1 MANLITSSLSYS
13 KEDAQKY
20 FLQPLF
26 VQNSAMDYFE
36 IMTNVKSSQKLDK
49 FSTLDKITVAEAAGF
64 AGQTG
69 VTYTQRSVSVA
80 RMEAEV
86 EQAGGAFFN
95 TIKGELLKL
104 GLNKDDVTGTIIQSI
119 IADIMLRGVK
129 RDLERQLWFSDS
141 SNAAVAYA
149 DYNSYDGIFKQLA
162 GLPAAQKLD
171 IATGT
176 GTNSMNAANAA
187 RDTFQ
192 AMLEA
197 MPNEGMEN
205 RADLVFFCTRSMA
218 DNYRAT
224 LRTGNQELAYLSGV
238 NGTPSLAYQGIP
250 VVEMAQWDTHIAA
263 DSNVATPLVAPSLN
277 TAADKFDGHIC
288 VLTVKNN
295 IVIATDYNA
304 VSGADVWYNKDLKV
318 NRFRFEYVI
327 GTNFK
332 NTELTVTA
340 DSHTN

>member
-1 MANLITSSLSYS
+1 MANLITSSLTYS

-26 VQNSAMDYFE
+26 VQNKAMDYFE
-36 IMTNVKSSQKLDK
+36 ILTNVKSSQKLDK
-49 FSTLDKITVAEAAGF
+49 FSTLDKITIAENSGF

-69 VTYTQRSVSVA
+69 VTYTQRTISVA

-86 EQAGGAFFN
+86 EQSGGAFFN

-104 GLNKDDVTGTIIQSI
+104 GLNKDDVTGTILQTI
-119 IADIMLRGVK
+119 IADIMLRGVQ

-141 SNAAVAYA
+141 SNAATAYD

-171 IATGT
+171 ITTGALSA
-176 GTNSMNAANAA
+176 GDAKGYFQSMI
-187 RDTFQ
+187 D
-192 AMLEA
+192 A
-197 MPNEGMEN
+197 MPNEGLEN
-205 RADLVFFCTRSMA
+205 RGDLVFFCTRSMA
-218 DNYRAT
+218 DNYRAS
-224 LRTGNQELAYLSGV
+224 LGAGGQELAYLSSV
-238 NGTPSLAYQGIP
+238 NGTPNLAYQGIP
-250 VVEMAQWDTHIAA
+250 IVEMAQWDTHIAA

-277 TAADKFDGHIC
+277 TAADKFDGHIA

-304 VSGADVWYNKDLKV
+304 VGGADVWYNKDLKV
-318 NRFRFEYVI
+318 NRFRFEYVV
-327 GTNFK
+327 GVNYK
-332 NTELTVTA
+332 NDELTVTA

>member
-1 MANLITSSLSYS
+1 MANLITSSLTYS

-49 FSTLDKITVAEAAGF
+49 FSTLDKITKAEAAGF
-64 AGQTG
+64 SGSTG
-69 VTYTQRSVSVA
+69 VTYTQRTIAVS

-104 GLNKDDVTGTIIQSI
+104 GLNKDDVTGTILQQIV
-119 IADIMLRGVK
+119 ADVMLRGVM
-129 RDLERQLWFSDS
+129 RDMERQLWFGDTASAS
-141 SNAAVAYA
+141 A
-149 DYNSYDGIFKQLA
+149 DYNSYDGILKQLA
-162 GLPAAQKLD
+162 GLPAGQKLA
-171 IATGT
+171 IASGAL
-176 GTNSMNAANAA
+176 GAGVAKAE
-187 RDTFQ
+187 FQ
-192 AMLEA
+192 TMIDA

-205 RADLVFFCTRSMA
+205 RADLCFFATRSMC
-218 DNYRAT
+218 DNYRAS
-224 LRTGNQELAYLSGV
+224 LASGGQELAYQSSV
-238 NGTPSLAYQGIP
+238 NGTAQLMYQGIP
-250 VVEMAQWDTHIAA
+250 VIEMGQWDTHIASDA
-263 DSNVATPLVAPSLN
+263 ASTAPSLQN
-277 TAADKFDGHIC
+277 NANDFDGHLA

-295 IVIATDYNA
+295 IVIATDYNS

-332 NTELTVTA
+332 NAELTVTA
-340 DSHTN
+340 DSNS

>member
-1 MANLITSSLSYS
+1 MANLITSSLTYS

-26 VQNSAMDYFE
+26 VQNSALDYFE

-49 FSTLDKITVAEAAGF
+49 FSTLDKITIAEAAGF
-64 AGQTG
+64 QGQTG
-69 VTYTQRSVSVA
+69 LTYTQRTITVA
-80 RMEAEV
+80 RMEAEI
-86 EQAGGAFFN
+86 EQSGGTFFN

-104 GLNKDDVTGTIIQSI
+104 GLNKDDITGTILQTIV
-119 IADIMLRGVK
+119 ADIMLRGVK

-141 SNAAVAYA
+141 ANAANAYA
-149 DYNSYDGIFKQLA
+149 DYNSYDGILKQLA
-162 GLPAAQKLD
+162 GLPTAQKLEVVSTL
-171 IATGT
+171 IANT
-176 GTNSMNAANAA
+176 A

-192 AMLEA
+192 AQLNA

-205 RADLVFFCTRSMA
+205 RADLVFFATRSMC

-224 LRTGNQELAYLSGV
+224 LRTGNQELAYLSSV

-250 VVEMAQWDTHIAA
+250 VVEMGQWDTHITT
-263 DSNVATPLVAPSLN
+263 DSNIAVPLTAKSLHTPAKKL
-277 TAADKFDGHIC
+277 DGHLS

-304 VSGADVWYNKDLKV
+304 VSGADVWYNKDEKV

-332 NTELTVTA
+332 NAELTVTA
-340 DSHTN
+340 DSNDTI

>member
-1 MANLITSSLSYS
+1 MANLITSSLTYS

-26 VQNSAMDYFE
+26 VQNSALDYFE

-49 FSTLDKITVAEAAGF
+49 FSTLDKITIAEAAGF
-64 AGQTG
+64 QGQTG
-69 VTYTQRSVSVA
+69 VTYTQRTITVA
-80 RMEAEV
+80 RMEAEI
-86 EQAGGAFFN
+86 EQSGGTFFN

-104 GLNKDDVTGTIIQSI
+104 GLNKDDITGTILQTIV
-119 IADIMLRGVK
+119 ADIMLRGVK
-129 RDLERQLWFSDS
+129 RDLERQLWFADS
-141 SNAAVAYA
+141 TNADA
-149 DYNSYDGIFKQLA
+149 DYSGYNGILKQLA
-162 GLPAAQKLD
+162 GLPAGQKLE
-171 IATGT
+171 ITSGALG
-176 GTNSMNAANAA
+176 ANVAKA
-187 RDTFQ
+187 EFQ
-192 AMLEA
+192 AMIDA
-197 MPNEGMEN
+197 MPNEGLEN
-205 RADLVFFCTRSMA
+205 RADLVFFASRSLC

-224 LRTGNQELAYLSGV
+224 LGAVANGQELAYLSSV

-263 DSNVATPLVAPSLN
+263 DATKIAPSLH
-277 TAADKFDGHIC
+277 TAANDFDGHLA

-332 NTELTVTA
+332 NSELTVTA
-340 DSHTN
+340 DSNAA

>member
-1 MANLITSSLSYS
+1 MGNLITNSLSYTQ
-13 KEDAQKY
+13 EDAQKY

-49 FSTLDKITVAEAAGF
+49 FSTLDKITKAEASGF
-64 AGQTG
+64 NAASG
-69 VTYTQRSVSVA
+69 VTYTQRTISVA

-95 TIKGELLKL
+95 TVKGELLKL
-104 GLNKDDVTGTIIQSI
+104 GLNKDDISGTVIQTI
-119 IADIMLRGVK
+119 VADIMLRGVK
-129 RDLERQLWFSDS
+129 RDMERQIWFNDS
-141 SNAAVAYA
+141 ASASA
-149 DYNSYDGIFKQLA
+149 DYNQYDGIFKQLA
-162 GLPAAQKLD
+162 GLPAGQKLAIPSTL
-171 IATGT
+171 IA
-176 GTNSMNAANAA
+176 
-187 RDTFQ
+187 DTAKSEFQ
-192 AMLEA
+192 GMIDA
-197 MPNEGMEN
+197 MPNEGLEN
-205 RADLVFFCTRSMA
+205 RADLVFFVSRSLA

-224 LRTGNQELAYLSGV
+224 LASGGQELAYLSSV

-250 VVEMAQWDTHIAA
+250 IVEMAQWDTHISS
-263 DSNVATPLVAPSLN
+263 DSASIAPALQNASN
-277 TAADKFDGHIC
+277 TFDGHIA

-304 VSGADVWYNKDLKV
+304 VSGADLWYNKDEKL

-340 DSHTN
+340 DSNS

>member
-1 MANLITSSLSYS
+1 MANLITSSLTYS

-36 IMTNVKSSQKLDK
+36 ILTNVKSSQKLDK
-49 FSTLDKITVAEAAGF
+49 FSTLDKITVAEASGF
-64 AGQTG
+64 QGQTG
-69 VTYTQRSVSVA
+69 VTYTQRTVSVA

-141 SNAAVAYA
+141 SNTTAPYA

-162 GLPAAQKLD
+162 GLPAGQKLD
-171 IATGT
+171 VVSTLIA
-176 GTNSMNAANAA
+176 NSA

-192 AMLEA
+192 AQIDA

-205 RADLVFFCTRSMA
+205 RADLVFFVSRSMA

-224 LRTGNQELAYLSGV
+224 LRSGNQELAYLSGV

-250 VVEMAQWDTHIAA
+250 IVEMAQWDTHIAA
-263 DSNVATPLVAPSLN
+263 DSNVATPLTAPSLF
-277 TAADKFDGHIC
+277 AAANKMDGHVS

-304 VSGADVWYNKDLKV
+304 VNGADVWYNRDEKV

-340 DSHTN
+340 DSNN

>member
-1 MANLITSSLSYS
+1 MANLITSSLTYS

-26 VQNSAMDYFE
+26 VQNSALDYFE

-49 FSTLDKITVAEAAGF
+49 FSTLDKITIAEAAGF
-64 AGQTG
+64 QGQTG
-69 VTYTQRSVSVA
+69 VTYTQRTITVA
-80 RMEAEV
+80 RMEAEI
-86 EQAGGAFFN
+86 EQSGGTFFN

-104 GLNKDDVTGTIIQSI
+104 GLNKDDITGTILQTIV
-119 IADIMLRGVK
+119 ADIMLRGVK

-141 SNAAVAYA
+141 ANAANAYA
-149 DYNSYDGIFKQLA
+149 DYNSYDGILKQLA
-162 GLPAAQKLD
+162 GLPTAQKLEVVSTL
-171 IATGT
+171 IANT
-176 GTNSMNAANAA
+176 A

-192 AMLEA
+192 AQLNA

-205 RADLVFFCTRSMA
+205 RADLVFFATRSMC

-224 LRTGNQELAYLSGV
+224 LRTGNQELAYLSSV

-263 DSNVATPLVAPSLN
+263 DATKIAPSLH
-277 TAADKFDGHIC
+277 TAANDFDGHLA

-332 NTELTVTA
+332 NSELTVTA
-340 DSHTN
+340 DSNAA

>member
-49 FSTLDKITVAEAAGF
+49 FSTLDKITVSEAAGF
-64 AGQTG
+64 NGQTG

-104 GLNKDDVTGTIIQSI
+104 GLNKDDVSGTVIQTI

-129 RDLERQLWFSDS
+129 RDMERQLWFSDS
-141 SNAAVAYA
+141 SNTATAYA

-162 GLPAAQKLD
+162 GLPAAQKLG
-171 IATGT
+171 ILSTL
-176 GTNSMNAANAA
+176 AADTA

-192 AMLEA
+192 SMINA

-224 LRTGNQELAYLSGV
+224 LRTGHQELAYLSGV

-250 VVEMAQWDTHIAA
+250 VVEMGQWDTHIAA
-263 DSNVATPLVAPSLN
+263 DSNIATPLTAPALQNASN
-277 TAADKFDGHIC
+277 KFDGHIA

-340 DSHTN
+340 DSNA

>member
-1 MANLITSSLSYS
+1 MANLITSSLTYS

-49 FSTLDKITVAEAAGF
+49 FSTLDKITKAEAAGF
-64 AGQTG
+64 SGSTG
-69 VTYTQRSVSVA
+69 VTYTQRTIAVA

-86 EQAGGAFFN
+86 EQSGGAFFN

-104 GLNKDDVTGTIIQSI
+104 GLNKDDVTGTILQQIV
-119 IADIMLRGVK
+119 ADVMLRGVQ
-129 RDLERQLWFSDS
+129 RDMERQLWFGDTA
-141 SNAAVAYA
+141 NADA
-149 DYNSYDGIFKQLA
+149 DYSSYDGILKQLA
-162 GLPAAQKLD
+162 GLPAAQKLE
-171 IATGT
+171 ITSGALAAGAAKAEFQ
-176 GTNSMNAANAA
+176 SMI
-187 RDTFQ
+187 D
-192 AMLEA
+192 A

-205 RADLVFFCTRSMA
+205 RADLCFFATRSMC
-218 DNYRAT
+218 DNYRVSLAA
-224 LRTGNQELAYLSGV
+224 GGQELAYQSSV
-238 NGTPSLAYQGIP
+238 NGTPNLAYQGIP
-250 VVEMAQWDTHIAA
+250 IHEMGQWDTHISV
-263 DSNVATPLVAPSLN
+263 DATKIAPSLH
-277 TAADKFDGHIC
+277 TAANDFDGHLA

-295 IVIATDYNA
+295 IVIATDYNS

-332 NTELTVTA
+332 NSELTVTA
-340 DSHTN
+340 DSNS